1 MDGFMTRLRFIKE
14 KVFLILFCKTFI
26 KKAAS
31 KLLDPAFFYSYFC
44 CFLIE
49 FRILFFVLFI
59 FRK

>member
-31 KLLDPAFFYSYFC
+31 KFLDPAFFTA
-44 CFLIE
+44 I
-49 FRILFFVLFI
+49 FVAF
-59 FRK
+59 